1 VTGSNSQS
9 ASSRISEASSDAE
22 VELKIDE
29 GGMIAFSCI
38 EAVSFAKVAAF
49 SASAMAESEGGSGRC
64 REEASGR
71 ETGGGIGLA
80 PFMAED
86 EVAAAIRAIS
96 ANLSFGVE

>member
-1 VTGSNSQS
+1 M
-9 ASSRISEASSDAE
+9 
-22 VELKIDE
+22 ELKIDE
-29 GGMIAFSCI
+29 GGMIALAPFIADDEFSCI